1 MTEEQMEIDTNNHKM
16 MDVELKDYRGKILST
31 SDIKAM
37 ALKAFPKLSEGSLL
51 PNNHAHDRFPCSLQ
65 KPRISSRHLYD
76 GHHSG
81 SKQVSPEFIT
91 EQWCNSDFDAIVHV
105 FDTSSVVRFQSPS
118 YSTPDIFIIPS
129 VTLTTPVLNRRS
141 LRWFDA
147 CSCKPTSG
155 ELPPISCRVTRQ
167 TWHSW
172 HTPTRHAGPHRAV
185 YRDYRAIR
193 PIPPNTNRQFG
204 FSEQL
209 LISG

>member
-1 MTEEQMEIDTNNHKM
+1 MLRIGT
-16 MDVELKDYRGKILST
+16 LIL
-31 SDIKAM
+31 AGPP
-37 ALKAFPKLSEGSLL
+37 LGFL
-51 PNNHAHDRFPCSLQ
+51 PLHRNDRFPCSLQ

-91 EQWCNSDFDAIVHV
+91 EQWCNSDFDAIVHA
-105 FDTSSVVRFQSPS
+105 FDTSSVVRFHSPS

-155 ELPPISCRVTRQ
+155 DLPPSLVELRAKPGTHGTPPPGMQV
-167 TWHSW
+167 
-172 HTPTRHAGPHRAV
+172 HTGWFTEITALCG
-185 YRDYRAIR
+185 
-193 PIPPNTNRQFG
+193 QF
-204 FSEQL
+204 L
-209 LISG
+209 